1 MTLLLAFLL
10 GAMLISFLCS
20 VLEATLM
27 STPISYITMR
37 EEEGYKPA
45 TKLKAFKTDPSKALA
60 AILSLNTIANTV
72 GAAGV
77 GKQATELFGSAWFGL
92 VSAITTI
99 LILVF
104 AEIIPKNIGTTQWR
118 KLTGFAAA
126 TIQALIY
133 ILYPIVYCVV
143 WLQKLITPKEADS
156 TVSREE
162 VSALADVAEESGELD
177 EDENEVIQNIIS
189 LDEMSVAEAMTPRV
203 VAAIAPESMPLKRF
217 YKDKRFLHHS
227 RIPVYADN
235 DEYITGY
242 ILRMEALQLIAEDK
256 EDVTLGDIRRDIAT
270 FPVDATI
277 DEVLDEMIS
286 KDEQIS
292 VIIDEYGSFQ
302 GILTLEDVIETI
314 LGNEIVDERDEVR
327 DMQELAMERWKKRTA
342 AARKNAK
349 AKDDKPKDDPKP
361 KEAPKAPAPK
371 PKEAETNE

>member
-1 MTLLLAFLL
+1 MALLLVFLL

-20 VLEATLM
+20 ILEATLM

-37 EEEGYKPA
+37 EEEGDKLATQMKSYKSD
-45 TKLKAFKTDPSKALA
+45 TSKPLA

-77 GKQATELFGSAWFGL
+77 GLQVNEVFGSQWFGL
-92 VSAITTI
+92 VSAITTL

-104 AEIIPKNIGTTQWR
+104 SEIIPKNLGTARW
-118 KLTGFAAA
+118 KSLNHFAVIA
-126 TIQALIY
+126 IRVLIFC
-133 ILYPIVYCVV
+133 LYPIVIAIV
-143 WLQKLITPKEADS
+143 WFQKRITPDEVDA

-162 VSALADVAEESGELD
+162 VGALADVAEESGELD

-189 LDEMSVAEAMTPRV
+189 LDEMPAYDAMTPRV
-203 VAAIAPESMPLKRF
+203 VCAIAPESMTVKRF

-235 DEYITGY
+235 DDYITGY
-242 ILRMEALQLIAEDK
+242 ILRIEALQLIADDK
-256 EDVTLGDIRRDIAT
+256 DDVTLKELRRDIAS
-270 FPVDATI
+270 FPDDTTLDVI
-277 DEVLDEMIS
+277 WDEMIS

-327 DMQELAMERWKKRTA
+327 DMQKMALERFRRRSIAKKQQQ
-342 AARKNAK
+342 
-349 AKDDKPKDDPKP
+349 
-361 KEAPKAPAPK
+361 
-371 PKEAETNE
+371 

>member
-1 MTLLLAFLL
+1 MTLLLVFLL
-10 GAMLISFLCS
+10 VAMLISFLCS
-20 VLEATLM
+20 VLGASLM

-45 TKLKAFKTDPSKALA
+45 TLLKQYKTDPSKALA

-77 GKQATELFGSAWFGL
+77 GKQATEVFGSQWFGL
-92 VSAITTI
+92 VSAIVTV

-104 AEIIPKNIGTTQWR
+104 SEIIPKNIGSTRWR
-118 KLTGFAAA
+118 RLTGFTAY
-126 TIQALIY
+126 TIKGLIY
-133 ILYPIVYCVV
+133 CLYPIVVAVV
-143 WLQKLITPKEADS
+143 WLQKLFTPKDS
-156 TVSREE
+156 DTTVSREE

-189 LDEMSVAEAMTPRV
+189 LDEMTATDAMTPRV

-217 YKDKRFLHHS
+217 YKDKRFMHHS

-242 ILRMEALQLIAEDK
+242 ILRMEALQLLAEDK
-256 EDVTLGDIRRDIAT
+256 DDVTLGDIRRDIAT
-270 FPVDATI
+270 FPEETTLDVI
-277 DEVLDEMIS
+277 WDEMIS

-327 DMQELAMERWKKRTA
+327 DMQELAMERWRKRA
-342 AARKNAK
+342 AATRKAQ
-349 AKDDKPKDDPKP
+349 KPK
-361 KEAPKAPAPK
+361 PA
-371 PKEAETNE
+371 ESN

>member
-1 MTLLLAFLL
+1 MALLLVFLL

-20 VLEATLM
+20 ILEATLM

-37 EEEGYKPA
+37 EEEGDKLATLMKGYKSDTSRP
-45 TKLKAFKTDPSKALA
+45 LA

-77 GKQATELFGSAWFGL
+77 GLQVNEVFGNQWFGL
-92 VSAITTI
+92 VSAITTL

-104 AEIIPKNIGTTQWR
+104 SEIIPKNLGTARW
-118 KLTGFAAA
+118 KSLMHFAA
-126 TIQALIY
+126 ISIKVLIFC
-133 ILYPIVYCVV
+133 LYPIVICIV
-143 WLQKLITPKEADS
+143 WFQKRITPDEVDA
-156 TVSREE
+156 TVSKEE
-162 VSALADVAEESGELD
+162 VGALADVAEESGELD

-189 LDEMSVAEAMTPRV
+189 LDEMPAYDAMTPRV
-203 VAAIAPESMPLKRF
+203 VCAIAPESMTVKRF
-217 YKDKRFLHHS
+217 YKDKRYLHHS

-242 ILRMEALQLIAEDK
+242 ILRIEALQLIADDK
-256 EDVTLGDIRRDIAT
+256 DDITLKELRRDIAS
-270 FPVDATI
+270 FPEDTTLDVI
-277 DEVLDEMIS
+277 WDEMIS

-327 DMQELAMERWKKRTA
+327 DMQKLALERFRRHTIAKK
-342 AARKNAK
+342 KK
-349 AKDDKPKDDPKP
+349 
-361 KEAPKAPAPK
+361 
-371 PKEAETNE
+371 